1 MMRYALNPSRS
12 SRLWL
17 LIAALTVYA
26 APAPLAQ
33 TAKPLVLEYEASARA
48 GVTEAV
54 YRFWSLTPD
63 QPIRA
68 ILVLNGEGRKNAD
81 DPLWQEFARANHLA
95 LVACLIE
102 GEYIDAPAGSGN
114 ALEEALAAF
123 ARQTSHPEIA
133 SAPLLLYGAS
143 AGGEFNYNFVIWKPQ
158 RVMAFIV
165 NKGGYYNQQQPD
177 PQAYSVPGF
186 FILGL
191 QDEQYRIDAVTSMYT
206 KGRQKGALWALA
218 PQPASGHEFSKTPA
232 LARTFFQSVLQLRLP
247 ESSSRMNPLN
257 ESQGWLGNLT
267 THDIQ
272 PATGNSQSSRESAW
286 LPNQASAEAWKK
298 FVLSDG
304 PLPHAQTAAP
314 PVPVQMQ
321 PTKLPVETLVID
333 GVEKPSVD
341 GAELP
346 DASIKLVALVQTAA
360 AANPA
365 GNAGTA
371 LAFDVVSIKPSGGS
385 RGGFGLSPSG
395 YSATQSTLYTTL
407 MMAYFPMTRMFGYST
422 APVTGVPEW
431 VNKDM
436 YDIDA
441 KLDEQSAQIWK
452 NLTVEQRWEKL
463 RPLLKAMLAERC
475 KLAAHMTMVDAPVY
489 ELVIGKHGPKMKE
502 TAPGEA
508 PPEHAIPIAGDAMMV
523 PIYPKPAKEQLTF
536 FNTSMAALAMELSTM
551 QDRQVVDRTGLTGK
565 YDFAVPRVRR
575 ELSDEAESGAASDPN
590 PNPFIWDVS
599 EAGLELRPAKAPQPM
614 LVIDHIEKPTAN

>member
-12 SRLWL
+12 SRLRL

-33 TAKPLVLEYEASARA
+33 TAKPIVLEYEAAARA

-81 DPLWQEFARANHLA
+81 DPLWQQFARANHLA

-123 ARQTSHPEIA
+123 ARQTTHPEIA

-206 KGRQKGALWALA
+206 EGRQKGALWALA

-232 LARTFFQSVLQLRLP
+232 LARTFFQSVLQLRLT

-272 PATGNSQSSRESAW
+272 PTTGNSQSRRQSAW
-286 LPNQASAEAWKK
+286 LPDQASAEAWKE

-314 PVPVQMQ
+314 PAPVQMH
-321 PTKLPVETLVID
+321 LP
-333 GVEKPSVD
+333 
-341 GAELP
+341 
-346 DASIKLVALVQTAA
+346 Q
-360 AANPA
+360 
-365 GNAGTA
+365 
-371 LAFDVVSIKPSGGS
+371 
-385 RGGFGLSPSG
+385 
-395 YSATQSTLYTTL
+395 
-407 MMAYFPMTRMFGYST
+407 
-422 APVTGVPEW
+422 
-431 VNKDM
+431 
-436 YDIDA
+436 
-441 KLDEQSAQIWK
+441 
-452 NLTVEQRWEKL
+452 
-463 RPLLKAMLAERC
+463 
-475 KLAAHMTMVDAPVY
+475 
-489 ELVIGKHGPKMKE
+489 
-502 TAPGEA
+502 
-508 PPEHAIPIAGDAMMV
+508 
-523 PIYPKPAKEQLTF
+523 
-536 FNTSMAALAMELSTM
+536 
-551 QDRQVVDRTGLTGK
+551 
-565 YDFAVPRVRR
+565 
-575 ELSDEAESGAASDPN
+575 
-590 PNPFIWDVS
+590 
-599 EAGLELRPAKAPQPM
+599 
-614 LVIDHIEKPTAN
+614 